1 MNCVPICLGN
11 LIIKLLRKHF
21 KLFIRRSAVF
31 PVKESE
37 DESDDFVV
45 IEAIEPVELS
55 NKVETTK
62 YDILPLP
69 QDLLEG
75 KQVFSFISNVNIP
88 LLKKC

>member
-1 MNCVPICLGN
+1 MN
-11 LIIKLLRKHF
+11 R
-21 KLFIRRSAVF
+21 RRSAVF

-55 NKVETTK
+55 LGNKVETTK

-75 KQVFSFISNVNIP
+75 KLVFSFISILTLIFHYQKNVEGFNGNWRSV
-88 LLKKC
+88 